1 MASVETAPALAASW
15 QRCRNDYNL
24 DPNGAFPPM
33 RLTDS
38 EIRQRF
44 ERTLDRVEFGSGAMI
59 HMRKVVRDTGY
70 SVLFAD
76 RLGVVVK
83 DFCDSETAHR
93 LRDKGLAQGSVWNE
107 SVVGT
112 NGIGTTLVERH
123 GTFVIGSDHYH
134 NRLKKFVCVSTP
146 MVDPEGDIL
155 GVLTLAGNAGIQP
168 GEAKLLHR
176 LVRDSAGWIETA
188 LFRNR
193 FRSHFLIGLAQA
205 PDINGEVFQSLL
217 AVDDGGFV
225 AGASESALRLL
236 GAARADVLRQPVS
249 ELLGV
254 PLRALEGGAGRLQRL
269 DAQGGDAQYAYAFPN
284 GRRSSVIVQP
294 PAPGVRLRGP
304 ARQPAAGPGFERLA
318 GSEPR
323 MQRNV
328 ELARR
333 VADADL
339 PILLQGETGTGKEAF
354 ARAIHMHSA
363 RSERPFVAVNCA
375 AIPESLLDSELF
387 GYEPGTFTGG
397 LKQGK
402 TGKVLASSGGTL
414 FLDEIGDMPLELQ
427 TRLLRVLSEREV
439 TPLGAVEPVPVA
451 LSIVC
456 ATHRDLER
464 MVAEGSFRQD
474 LYYRIHGVRIA
485 LPPLRERS
493 DLCELIQSLAA
504 GHKCAAGP
512 LSLSAEALEWLVS
525 HPWPGNI
532 RQLSNVMRLLAL
544 TCDDGIV
551 GVHDLPEEIRA
562 GRQPASPDE
571 DGPADAVDANRDSL
585 RNASDMAQRLRILQ
599 ALHECNWAVS
609 KAARHLGIS
618 RATLHRR
625 MKEYEL
631 ARPNV

>member
-1 MASVETAPALAASW
+1 MTSVKAAAALAASW
-15 QRCRNDYNL
+15 QRCREDYNL

-44 ERTLDRVEFGSGAMI
+44 ELTLDRVELGSSAMI
-59 HMRKVVRDTGY
+59 QMRKVVRDTGY

-76 RLGVVVK
+76 RHGAVVK

-93 LRDKGLAQGSVWNE
+93 LRGQGLVEGSVWDE

-123 GTFVIGSDHYH
+123 GTCVIGTDHYH
-134 NRLKKFVCVSTP
+134 TRLKGFFCISTP
-146 MVDPEGDIL
+146 MTDPDGNML
-155 GVLTLAGNAGIQP
+155 GVLTLAGDAGIRSS
-168 GEAKLLHR
+168 EAMLLNR

-188 LFRNR
+188 LFRNH
-193 FRSHFLIGLAQA
+193 FHSHFLVGLAQA
-205 PDINGEVFQSLL
+205 PDIDGHVFQSLL

-225 AGASESALRLL
+225 AGVSQSALQLL
-236 GAARADVLRQPVS
+236 GAARGDVLRRPVG

-269 DAQGGDAQYAYAFPN
+269 EAQGGDARYAYAFPS
-284 GRRSSVIVQP
+284 GRYGGVAIGA
-294 PAPGVRLRGP
+294 PASEARAHPSLRQS
-304 ARQPAAGPGFERLA
+304 AKLGFERLA
-318 GSEPR
+318 GGEPR

-339 PILLQGETGTGKEAF
+339 PILVLGETGTGKEAF
-354 ARAIHMHSA
+354 ARAIHMDSS
-363 RSERPFVAVNCA
+363 RRERPFVAVNCA

-402 TGKVLASSGGTL
+402 TGKILVSSGGTL
-414 FLDEIGDMPLELQ
+414 FLDEIGDMPLALQ

-439 TPLGAVEPVPVA
+439 TPLGAVEPVSVA
-451 LSIVC
+451 LNLVC
-456 ATHRDLER
+456 ATHRDLET
-464 MVAEGSFRQD
+464 MVEAGAFRQD

-485 LPPLRERS
+485 LSPLRERG
-493 DLCELIQSLAA
+493 DLCDLVLSLAA
-504 GHKCAAGP
+504 EQHCASGP

-525 HPWPGNI
+525 YSWPGNI
-532 RQLSNVMRLLAL
+532 RQLSNVLRLLAL
-544 TCDDGIV
+544 TCDNGIV
-551 GVHDLPEEIRA
+551 RTCDLPEEIRA
-562 GRQPASPDE
+562 GRAVAAS
-571 DGPADAVDANRDSL
+571 GAGIGADAAFTSL
-585 RNASDMAQRLRILQ
+585 RSASDMAQRARILQ
-599 ALHECNWAVS
+599 ALRECDWAVS
-609 KAARHLGIS
+609 EAARRLGIS

-625 MKEYEL
+625 MKKYEL
-631 ARPNV
+631 ARPNN